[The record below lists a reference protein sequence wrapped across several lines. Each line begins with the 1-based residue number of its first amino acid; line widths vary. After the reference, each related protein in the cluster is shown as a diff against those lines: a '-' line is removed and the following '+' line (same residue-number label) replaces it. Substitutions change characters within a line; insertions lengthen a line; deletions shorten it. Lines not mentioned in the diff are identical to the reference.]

1 MLDRRVAITGV
12 GVVTPLGNT
21 VDVFWAGL
29 MDGACGIR
37 PITYFDTE
45 KFACRIGGQAWDFD
59 PAREIGDVREVK
71 RLDPFAQF
79 AICASRQAVA
89 DAGIDFNRLDKSRCG
104 VIIGS
109 GIGGLST
116 LEVQH
121 EVLINRGPSRVS
133 PFTVPRLMV
142 NAASGN
148 VSILYGLM
156 GPNYAVA
163 TACASAANSIG
174 EAARLIRIGG
184 ADVMITGASEAAMT
198 RVGMSAFCALKALS
212 TRNDEPLL
220 ASRPWDKSRDGF
232 LLSEGAGIVVLEEWE
247 VAKKRGANIYAE
259 LIGYGASGD
268 GCHITAPQENGEG
281 ASLAMEQAL
290 NSAQISADQI
300 DYINAHATSTSL
312 GDLSEVRAVK
322 NTFGSVAGK
331 LAISSIKG
339 ATGHLLGASGGIELV
354 ASALA
359 LKHQVI
365 PPTINLD
372 EPDEECDLDFVPNT
386 PRDAKVNVIM
396 SNSFGFGG
404 HNATLIIRKP

>member
-1 MLDRRVAITGV
+1 MSDRRVAITGV
-12 GVVTPLGNT
+12 GVVTPLGHT
-21 VDVFWAGL
+21 VDAFWSKL
-29 MDGACGIR
+29 MDCACGIG
-37 PITYFDTE
+37 PLTYFDTVN
-45 KFACRIGGQAWDFD
+45 FACRIGGQAWGFD
-59 PAREIGDVREVK
+59 PAKEIGDVREVK
-71 RLDPFAQF
+71 RLDAFAQF
-79 AICASRQAVA
+79 AISATKQAVA
-89 DAGIDFNRLDKSRCG
+89 DAGIDFDQLDKSRCG
-104 VIIGS
+104 VLIGS
-109 GIGGLST
+109 GIGGLAT
-116 LEVQH
+116 LEAQH
-121 EVLINRGPSRVS
+121 EILINRGPSRVS

-148 VSILYGLM
+148 VSILYGLT

-163 TACASAANSIG
+163 TACASAANSVG
-174 EAARLIRIGG
+174 EAARLIRSGG
-184 ADVMITGASEAAMT
+184 TDVMITGASEAAVT
-198 RVGMSAFCALKALS
+198 RIGMSAFCALKALS
-212 TRNDEPLL
+212 TRNEEPLL
-220 ASRPWDKSRDGF
+220 ASRPWDKNRDGF

-247 VAKKRGANIYAE
+247 SAKKRGAEIYAE

-281 ASLAMEQAL
+281 ASLAMELAL
-290 NSAQISADQI
+290 KSAQINPEQV
-300 DYINAHATSTSL
+300 DYINAHATSTTL

-322 NTFGSVAGK
+322 NTFGDAASR

-339 ATGHLLGASGGIELV
+339 STGHLLGASGGIELV

-359 LKHQVI
+359 LKNQVI